1 MLEYTDEQR
10 QADFEYYK
18 EINPAYFKKHG
29 RRFIAIRNK
38 VVLGDDVA
46 IRPLIERM
54 KRKKY
59 PVGTYIIQNCTGDEN
74 GYTVWINR
82 LGIKVGE

>member
-1 MLEYTDEQR
+1 
-10 QADFEYYK
+10 
-18 EINPAYFKKHG
+18 
-29 RRFIAIRNK
+29 
-38 VVLGDDVA
+38 
-46 IRPLIERM
+46 M

>member
-38 VVLGDDVA
+38 VVLGDDVS
-46 IRPLIERM
+46 IRSHIRF
-54 KRKKY
+54 
-59 PVGTYIIQNCTGDEN
+59 
-74 GYTVWINR
+74 INR
-82 LGIKVGE
+82 FSN